1 MNTERKLGVGS
12 GAAICMGLI
21 VATSCLVSLGQGFG
35 LAGKDFILA
44 MVIVAVLNSFV
55 ALSFSE
61 LNYMMPHVTG
71 GLGQYMLVGLGPWAS
86 IVSNVSA
93 YAITNIFGVS
103 VELTMC
109 GIVLNM
115 LFPVIPVAVF
125 SVIVLL
131 TLFVLNLYGVDIF
144 AKVQSVTVVLLI
156 ASMAVLGVLGLFRLG
171 TGVPVAPEE
180 IAPPV
185 TGTIGVVG
193 LSALAFWL
201 FIGVEF
207 IIPVSK
213 DMKNPRR
220 DIPLSMI
227 LALAVLLVVQSVLGS
242 GMSNYVSTEGLL
254 SAEMPHIVYAENL
267 LGKAGRIWMSVVT
280 LLAAVSTLNT
290 VLPTV
295 GKILQGMA
303 EEGMM
308 PKFLGITNKYHAPWV
323 GMALLIAFVFVM
335 IFTGFVNTN
344 GLINMILA
352 GSCFW
357 LASYVL
363 THLNVLV
370 LRKRYPGAIRNKKL
384 KLWGIPQVIGIVG
397 CVYMIWNISND
408 MDDRIMIYK
417 TFGILFVILALFAF
431 GWVKSAMKAK
441 PFEPTYIGQMNID
454 RSIKVKSSL

>member
-35 LAGKDFILA
+35 LAGRDFIFV
-44 MVIVAVLNSFV
+44 MIIVAVLNAFV

-61 LNYMMPHVTG
+61 LNYMMPNVTG

-86 IVSNVSA
+86 IVSNLSA
-93 YAITNIFGVS
+93 YVITNVFAGPA
-103 VELTMC
+103 ELTMC
-109 GIVLNM
+109 GIVLHI
-115 LFPVIPVAVF
+115 LFPAVPTAVF
-125 SVIVLL
+125 SVAVLL
-131 TLFVLNLYGVDIF
+131 TLFILNLFGVDIF
-144 AKVQSVTVVLLI
+144 AKVQSVTVALLI
-156 ASMAVLGVLGLFRLG
+156 FSMAALGVLGLFHVG

-180 IAPPV
+180 VAPPI
-185 TGTIGVVG
+185 TDIGGIIG

-207 IIPVSK
+207 IVPVSK

-220 DIPLSMI
+220 TIPLSMM
-227 LALAVLLVVQSVLGS
+227 LALGILLVVQSVLGS
-242 GMSNYVSTEGLL
+242 GMINYVGTEEML
-254 SAEMPHIVYAENL
+254 SVDLPHIAYAERL
-267 LGKAGRIWMSVVT
+267 LGRAGTIWMGIVT
-280 LLAAVSTLNT
+280 LLATASTLNT
-290 VLPTV
+290 ILPAV

-308 PKFLGITNKYHAPWV
+308 PKFLGKTNKYRAPWV
-323 GMALLIAFVFVM
+323 GMSIMVIAILTMVLS
-335 IFTGFVNTN
+335 GFVNSS

-352 GSCFW
+352 GSCFY

-370 LRKRYPGAIRNKKL
+370 LRKRYPHAIRNKKL
-384 KLWGIPQVIGIVG
+384 KLGGIPQVIGMVG
-397 CVYMIWNISND
+397 CVYMIWNISSD

-417 TFGILFVILALFAF
+417 TFGMLFVILALFAF

-441 PFEPTYIGQMNID
+441 PFKPTYIGQMNID
-454 RSIKVKSSL
+454 KSLNVKSSL